1 MIRYPYT
8 LEMWYEDNATTDPE
22 TGSSIEGAHEW
33 RVVGRCGIH
42 QNGQA
47 REVRGQDG
55 KAFMYAYQINMPH
68 GTLPILFG
76 TPVRAYDRNGV
87 NYFDNKPRSEDAPD
101 AKTLR
106 AYPVKGFDPGSQKNQ
121 DVTIWL

>member
-8 LEMWYEDNATTDPE
+8 LEKWYEEDATQDPE
-22 TGSSIEGAHEW
+22 TGEWIEGAHEW
-33 RVVGRCGIH
+33 RIVGKCNIH

-55 KAFMYAYQINMPH
+55 NAFMYAYQINMAH
-68 GTLPILFG
+68 GTSPIPYE
-76 TPVRAYDRNGV
+76 TPVRVYDRTGI
-87 NYFDNKPRSEDAPD
+87 NYFDHKLRNADDPD
-101 AKTLR
+101 LNTSR
-106 AYPVKGFDPGSQKNQ
+106 TYPVNGFDPGSQKNQ